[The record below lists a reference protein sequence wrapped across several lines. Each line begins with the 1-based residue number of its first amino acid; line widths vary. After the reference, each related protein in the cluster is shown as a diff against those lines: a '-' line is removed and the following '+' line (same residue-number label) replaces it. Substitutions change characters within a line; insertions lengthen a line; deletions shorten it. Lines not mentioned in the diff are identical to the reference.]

1 MKCYEF
7 DVIANEIAAAEEEE
21 GSADD
26 DGDEDDYEEEIGK
39 KLVIFHL
46 I

>member
-1 MKCYEF
+1 MKFYEF

-39 KLVIFHL
+39 KLVIFRL

>member
-1 MKCYEF
+1 MKCYEL
-7 DVIANEIAAAEEEE
+7 DVIANDIAAAEEEE

-39 KLVIFHL
+39 KLVIFQL

>member
-7 DVIANEIAAAEEEE
+7 DVIANEIAAAEEE

-39 KLVIFHL
+39 KLVIFHM